1 METYTTNIRIRF
13 GLRVNVS
20 DELKE
25 RISRL
30 EFSPLFFERFETMFI
45 IDVVKVKQTTI

>member
-1 METYTTNIRIRF
+1 METYTTYIRF
-13 GLRVNVS
+13 RLCVNDS
-20 DELKE
+20 GEFKE

-45 IDVVKVKQTTI
+45 IDVVKVKQTTM